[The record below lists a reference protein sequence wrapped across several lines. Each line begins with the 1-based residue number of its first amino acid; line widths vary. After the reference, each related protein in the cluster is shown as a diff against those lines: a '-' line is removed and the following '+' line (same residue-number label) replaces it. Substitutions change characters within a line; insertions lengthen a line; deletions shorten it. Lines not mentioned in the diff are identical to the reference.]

1 MAVAR
6 PEGYAIL
13 GLGLFGN
20 AIARTLAELGHR
32 VLAVDRD
39 LAAVEAVGSEV
50 AEAVQADATDRD
62 ALRALHIDRY
72 EVVFNTIGDLDASI
86 LCTLALRELGVRRII
101 AKVNSTQQARVLT
114 RLGVEEILFP
124 ERDMGQ
130 RVARQVAAGFA
141 LGALTEL
148 GPDASV
154 AEIAVPDVLLG
165 RSLAEAEL
173 RRRFGVTVVAVRRPG
188 PEPGTPGQVLVS
200 PPPDF
205 VFGPGDRVLVAGLN
219 SDLERLSRSGA

>member
-1 MAVAR
+1 VHVAR

-39 LAAVEAVGSEV
+39 LAAVEDVGPEV
-50 AEAVQADATDRD
+50 AEAVQADATDRE
-62 ALRALHIDRY
+62 ALRALHIGRY

-86 LCTLALRELGVRRII
+86 LCTLALRELGVRRIV
-101 AKVNSTQQARVLT
+101 AKVNSMQHARVLA
-114 RLGVEEILFP
+114 RLGVGEILFP

-130 RVARQVAAGFA
+130 RVARQISAGFA
-141 LGALTEL
+141 LGAHTEL
-148 GPDASV
+148 GPDAAL
-154 AEIAVPDVLLG
+154 AEIEVPAVLLG
-165 RSLAEAEL
+165 RSLADAQL
-173 RRRFGVTVVAVRRPG
+173 RRRFGVTVVAVRRPS
-188 PEPGTPGQVLVS
+188 PEPGTPGEVLVS
-200 PPPDF
+200 PQPDF